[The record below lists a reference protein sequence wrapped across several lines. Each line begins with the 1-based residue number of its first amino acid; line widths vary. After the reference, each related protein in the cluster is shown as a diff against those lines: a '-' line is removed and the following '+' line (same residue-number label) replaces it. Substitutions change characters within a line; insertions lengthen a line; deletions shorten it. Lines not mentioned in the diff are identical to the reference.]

1 MVYFIEFSGVDGS
14 AAEYQNE
21 FIEDNPKI
29 QIIDTKYQVVIE
41 NGETRSFILV
51 QYEEWNFF

>member
-51 QYEEWNFF
+51 QYEE